1 MASHKMA
8 FLTISPAQLGNISYD
23 SFPNSKGSEIALHAM
38 SSYPTIY
45 DNIEALQV
53 VMDGT
58 EHRNVDAAIH
68 LGNIVGYY
76 QTRNR
81 AIKVV
86 RTRVC
91 FCVAG
96 NYNYV
101 TLGRI
106 DTRDFT

>member
-1 MASHKMA
+1 MPSYA
-8 FLTISPAQLGNISYD
+8 IYGNI
-23 SFPNSKGSEIALHAM
+23 EV
-38 SSYPTIY
+38 
-45 DNIEALQV
+45 LQV

-58 EHRNVDAAIH
+58 EHRNIDAVIH
-68 LGNIVGYY
+68 IGNIVGYY